1 MKSQFGSANDQ
12 TKVTNGA
19 VEFNGLILPTAPA
32 PVNSSAPG
40 IPGQVLVA
48 DDRTYVYFY
57 IDSDY
62 GWKRM
67 PLENF

>member
-1 MKSQFGSANDQ
+1 MKPQFGSANDQ
-12 TKVTNGA
+12 TKMVEGA
-19 VEFNGLILPTAPA
+19 VQFPALILPTAPA
-32 PVNSSAPG
+32 PSTSSDPG

-62 GWKRM
+62 GWKRI
-67 PLENF
+67 PLGNF